1 MKLKIITSFK
11 IEWQAVEKGLMYRSS
26 KSITPEEIK
35 NLDYDELFEK
45 QKIELL
51 DILARRNVDITN
63 IEIERPVIIDTST
76 EL

>member
-11 IEWQAVEKGLMYRSS
+11 IEWMAGEKTMMYKSS

-35 NLDYDELFEK
+35 NLDYAELFEK

-51 DILARRNVDITN
+51 DVLASRNVDTTN
-63 IEIERPVIIDTST
+63 IEIEPPATIDTST